1 MGRKEIYTKEQIH
14 AMKMNP
20 YTHSVN
26 AYQITFSLEFKE
38 FFVDQIRN
46 HRKNAPQILKA
57 AGYDPSWFTKGCK
70 SSLRRRIL
78 EEADS
83 ERGLRAPRGLS
94 TAEQIAAFESK
105 NLSADYADFLLIQ
118 KAYNFRGYT
127 KGSRGVCMRLRR
139 MGIKMNRKKVQRLMR
154 KFHLFCPVRRANPH
168 RRMAKALQTNT
179 IAPNYV
185 NRQFRTHGPR
195 KVLLTDI
202 TYLRLH
208 QKHVYLSVIK
218 DAYTKQILAYQLSE
232 SLEVDFVLDT
242 INSLMEKHSY
252 EMDATV
258 WIHSDQGCHY
268 TSVAFRQLLE
278 DYDLRQS
285 MSRRGNCWDN
295 APQESF
301 FGHMKDE
308 IRPYIREW
316 KSFQD
321 VKDRIDDYINYYNT
335 DRYQTGLEGMAP
347 DEYYYYTVTGKKP
360 LALVA

>member
-1 MGRKEIYTKEQIH
+1 MIKNRAQTNAIFELILAETKNKS
-14 AMKMNP
+14 ALN
-20 YTHSVN
+20 V
-26 AYQITFSLEFKE
+26 LELCE
-38 FFVDQIRN
+38 
-46 HRKNAPQILKA
+46 L
-57 AGYDPSWFTKGCK
+57 AGVSRSGYYRW
-70 SSLRRRIL
+70 
-78 EEADS
+78 
-83 ERGLRAPRGLS
+83 
-94 TAEQIAAFESK
+94 IAAADKRIAREA
-105 NLSADYADFLLIQ
+105 ADYADFLLIQ

-139 MGIKMNRKKVQRLMR
+139 MGIKMNRKKVQRLMQ